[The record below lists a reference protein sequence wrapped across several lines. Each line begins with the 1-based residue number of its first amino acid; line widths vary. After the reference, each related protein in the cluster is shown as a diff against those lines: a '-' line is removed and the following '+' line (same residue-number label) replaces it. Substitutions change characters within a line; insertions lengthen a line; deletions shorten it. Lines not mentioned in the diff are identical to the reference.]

1 MGLGIKERLE
11 TSPLNATSCTA
22 EEIMDFARKIRT
34 IRERKK
40 LIGEELGKMLG
51 VGKST
56 IANWEAGK
64 SESRSPGV
72 LRKIDELWQDIMD
85 PCRAKQR
92 EAGRRELAKGLFS
105 AAYSLIGYLAEVYPE
120 YVQRERDAEK
130 RELVIRILEF

>member
-11 TSPLNATSCTA
+11 TSSLNATSCTA

-34 IRERKK
+34 IRERRRLTGK
-40 LIGEELGKMLG
+40 ELGEMLG

-85 PCRAKQR
+85 PCRAKER
-92 EAGRRELAKGLFS
+92 EAGRRKLARDLFS
-105 AAYSLIGYLAEVYPE
+105 ATLFLIGYLAEVYPE

-130 RELVIRILEF
+130 RELVIRIQEF